1 MTYQNLSDFYKKN
14 KGLSS
19 EKTFT
24 LIAEKDG
31 KTIKKDVTISQK
43 DLGEANQLATLNKI
57 YKYDQVITEIYTNT
71 EEERRVQHLK
81 FKFKEDDKSKEL
93 EEFLK

>member
-1 MTYQNLSDFYKKN
+1 MTYQNLSDFYQKN

-24 LIAEKDG
+24 LIAEKDD
-31 KTIKKDVTISQK
+31 KTIKKDVNISRK
-43 DLGEANQLATLNKI
+43 DLGEAGQSATLDKV
-57 YKYDQVITEIYTNT
+57 YKYDQVVTAIYTDT

-81 FKFKEDDKSKEL
+81 FKFAEDDKSKEL